1 MHTVVP
7 MRILLTGATGYIG
20 SSVLDTLI
28 ASGHEVVAVVR
39 TPEAAARVAA
49 RGAAAVE
56 GEVTDAAWFGAV
68 LDGVDAAVHTAA
80 PEAGAEAFNTTVIDT
95 VIDRFGGTAKRFVLT
110 SGIWAY
116 GSGDAIHE
124 EGPLDAPELVAWRV
138 PLEERL
144 LASSV
149 DAAIV
154 APGVVYGRG
163 RGLAGLIT
171 DAPRGEGGELRLIGD
186 GTQHWTWVHVDD
198 LARLY
203 ELALTH
209 DGPLGRLV
217 GSDGNPTT
225 VLALAGAVA
234 GGAGVAPE
242 PVEITR
248 ERLGAAFADA
258 LLLDQ
263 RASGGKARELGWVP
277 EHSSVIEAVTNDAF
291 AA

>member
-1 MHTVVP
+1 

-20 SSVLDTLI
+20 SSVLDTLVT
-28 ASGHEVVAVVR
+28 SGHDVVAVVR
-39 TPEAAARVAA
+39 TPAAAARVAA

-56 GEVTDAAWFGAV
+56 GEVTDASWFGSV
-68 LDGVDAAVHTAA
+68 LEDVDAAVHTAA
-80 PEAGAEAFNTTVIDT
+80 PDAGAEAFNTTVIDT

-116 GSGDAIHE
+116 GSGEAIHE
-124 EGPLDAPELVAWRV
+124 DGPLDAPELVAWRV

-154 APGVVYGRG
+154 VPGVVYGRG

-171 DAPRGEGGELRLIGD
+171 DAPRSEGGELRLIGD

-209 DGPLGRLV
+209 DGPLGRIV

-225 VLALAGAVA
+225 VLALADAVA
-234 GGAGVAPE
+234 GRAGVAPE
-242 PVEITR
+242 PVELTR
-248 ERLGAAFADA
+248 ARLGAAFADA

-263 RASGGKARELGWVP
+263 RATGGKARALGWVP
-277 EHSSVIEAVTNDAF
+277 EHSSVIEAVRNEAS